1 MRFVSQD
8 PRIFTEHLDDNLAI
22 DLRDALQ
29 NIVANGLREAG
40 FDAGNSHQS
49 LFHLIDELLFGQSP
63 QPARGRVEI
72 YQELR
77 HVNHLGI
84 GAILRAAGFGDDGS
98 HFRKLTQERSNA
110 GCFPRGFTDRNP
122 WGQHDIDPKTPLV
135 EFRQKFTPET
145 WHERQADNQ
154 SDQSDGQHRFSVT
167 ERVLKKRTINARA
180 NFHQPILLL
189 RYTLS

>member
-1 MRFVSQD
+1 NVLDGGDITPLLLAHSHDDIKALLALPDLSGLSAAQRRLDYVLDSRNTESITSRPLTINLDLQLRHLSGTIHKSPRHPSHRRHCVKDLLRFVAQD

-63 QPARGRVEI
+63 KPARGRVEI

-77 HVNHLGI
+77 HVNHLGDRKSTR
-84 GAILRAAGFGDDGS
+84 LNSS
-98 HFRKLTQERSNA
+98 HEWISYAVF
-110 GCFPRGFTDRNP
+110 C
-122 WGQHDIDPKTPLV
+122 
-135 EFRQKFTPET
+135 
-145 WHERQADNQ
+145 
-154 SDQSDGQHRFSVT
+154 
-167 ERVLKKRTINARA
+167 LK
-180 NFHQPILLL
+180 
-189 RYTLS
+189 